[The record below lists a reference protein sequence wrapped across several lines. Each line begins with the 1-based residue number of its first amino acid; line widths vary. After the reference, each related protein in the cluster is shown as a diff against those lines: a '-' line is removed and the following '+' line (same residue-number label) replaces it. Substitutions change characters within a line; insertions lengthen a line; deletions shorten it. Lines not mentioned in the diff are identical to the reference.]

1 MGLNLDYSPG
11 QTPLDEE
18 ESEGLKIPSIST
30 KGELDEFEQKNI
42 EEAVLW
48 TVGTNIK
55 VEKLFSESFI
65 KSLHKRMYGE
75 VWKWAGKFRQS
86 EKNIGIE
93 SWKIPTELR
102 VLLEDAKFW
111 IENETYP
118 PDEIAIRFKHRIV
131 SIHCF
136 PNGNG
141 RHSRL
146 MADLIAEKIFDR
158 KTFTWGQSNSKL
170 SNETEAR
177 SKYLT
182 ALKKADRGDY
192 ADLLTFARS

>member
-1 MGLNLDYSPG
+1 MGLDLDYSPG

-18 ESEGLKIPSIST
+18 EKEGLKIPTIST

-48 TVGTNIK
+48 TVGTKIK
-55 VEKLFSESFI
+55 VDKLLSESFI
-65 KSLHKRMYGE
+65 KSFHKRMYGE

-86 EKNIGIE
+86 EKNIGIAC
-93 SWKIPTELR
+93 WKIPIELK

-111 IENETYP
+111 IENKTYSE
-118 PDEIAIRFKHRIV
+118 DEIAIRFKHRIV

-146 MADLIAEKIFDR
+146 MADLIAEKVFDR
-158 KTFTWGQSNSKL
+158 NIFTWGQSNSKL
-170 SNETEAR
+170 SYEAEVR
-177 SKYLT
+177 SNYLA
-182 ALKKADRGDY
+182 ALKKANNGDFK
-192 ADLLTFARS
+192 DLIKFARS

>member
-1 MGLNLDYSPG
+1 MGLNLDYSLG

-18 ESEGLKIPSIST
+18 ESEGLKIPTIST

-48 TVGTNIK
+48 TIGLK
-55 VEKLFSESFI
+55 VTIDKLLSESFI
-65 KSLHKRMYGE
+65 RSLHKRMYGE

-93 SWKIPTELR
+93 SWKISTELK

-111 IENETYP
+111 IENETYTE
-118 PDEIAIRFKHRIV
+118 DEMAVRFKHRIV

-146 MADLIAEKIFDR
+146 MADLIAEKIFNR
-158 KTFTWGQSNSKL
+158 KVFTWGQSNSKL
-170 SNETEAR
+170 SNKSEER
-177 SKYLT
+177 LNYLT
-182 ALKKADRGDY
+182 ALKKADNGDFT
-192 ADLLTFARS
+192 DLLKFSRS

>member
-11 QTPLDEE
+11 QTPIDEE

-48 TVGTNIK
+48 TVGTKIK
-55 VEKLFSESFI
+55 VEKLLSESFI

-93 SWKIPTELR
+93 SWRIPTELR

-118 PDEIAIRFKHRIV
+118 ADEIAIRFKHRIV

-170 SNETEAR
+170 LNETEAR

-182 ALKKADRGDY
+182 ALKKADSGDY
-192 ADLLTFARS
+192 TDLLTFARS

>member
-1 MGLNLDYSPG
+1 MGLNLDYSHG
-11 QTPLDEE
+11 QTPLDEAE
-18 ESEGLKIPSIST
+18 REGLKILTIST

-48 TVGTNIK
+48 SIGTKIK
-55 VEKLFSESFI
+55 VDKLFSESFI
-65 KSLHKRMYGE
+65 KSLHQRMFGE

-93 SWKIPTELR
+93 SWKISTELK

-111 IENETYP
+111 IENGTYSE
-118 PDEIAIRFKHRIV
+118 DEIAIRCKHRIV

-146 MADLIAEKIFDR
+146 LADLIAEKIFAR
-158 KTFTWGQSNSKL
+158 KIFTWGQGVSKM
-170 SNETEAR
+170 SKPGEVR
-177 SKYLT
+177 SQYIV
-182 ALKKADRGDY
+182 ALKKADNGDFT
-192 ADLLTFARS
+192 DLLLFARA

>member
-1 MGLNLDYSPG
+1 MGLNLDYSLG

-18 ESEGLKIPSIST
+18 ESKGLRIPSIST

-48 TVGTNIK
+48 TVGTKIK
-55 VEKLFSESFI
+55 VDKLFSESFI

-86 EKNIGIE
+86 EKNIGIQ
-93 SWKIPTELR
+93 SWRIPTELR

-118 PDEIAIRFKHRIV
+118 ADEIAIRFKHRIV
-131 SIHCF
+131 SIHSF

-146 MADLIAEKIFDR
+146 MADLIIEKIFDR
-158 KTFTWGQSNSKL
+158 KTFTWGQSNSSL

-177 SKYLT
+177 SKYLS
-182 ALKKADRGDY
+182 ALKKADNGDY
-192 ADLLTFARS
+192 TDLLSFARS

>member
-1 MGLNLDYSPG
+1 MGLNLDYSHG
-11 QTPLDEE
+11 QTPIDEN

-48 TVGTNIK
+48 TVGTKIK
-55 VEKLFSESFI
+55 VDKLFSESFI
-65 KSLHKRMYGE
+65 KSLHKRMFGE

-86 EKNIGIE
+86 EKNLGIE
-93 SWKIPTELR
+93 SRSIPVALK
-102 VLLEDAKFW
+102 VLIEDAKFW

-118 PDEIAIRFKHRIV
+118 ADEIAIRFKHRIV

-158 KTFTWGQSNSKL
+158 KAFSWGQSNSKL
-170 SNETEAR
+170 SDETEVR
-177 SKYLT
+177 SKYLA
-182 ALKKADRGDY
+182 ALKKADNGDY
-192 ADLLTFARS
+192 TDLFKFARA

>member
-11 QTPLDEE
+11 QTPIDEE

-30 KGELDEFEQKNI
+30 KGELDHFEQKNI

-48 TVGTNIK
+48 TVGTKIK

-93 SWKIPTELR
+93 SWRIPTELR

-118 PDEIAIRFKHRIV
+118 ADEIAIRFKHRIV

-170 SNETEAR
+170 LNETEAR

-182 ALKKADRGDY
+182 ALKKADSGDY
-192 ADLLTFARS
+192 TDLLTFARS

>member
-1 MGLNLDYSPG
+1 MGLELEYLLG

-18 ESEGLKIPSIST
+18 EKEGLKILTISN

-42 EEAVLW
+42 EQAVQW
-48 TVGTNIK
+48 TLGKKFKINRLV
-55 VEKLFSESFI
+55 SEQFVRT
-65 KSLHKRMYGE
+65 LHKRMYDD
-75 VWKWAGKFRQS
+75 VWKWAGKFRKT
-86 EKNIGIE
+86 EKNIGVP
-93 SWKIPTELR
+93 SWR
-102 VLLEDAKFW
+102 VQTDLVQLLGNTAFW

-118 PDEIAIRFKHRIV
+118 PDEIAIRFKHAIV

-158 KTFTWGQSNSKL
+158 NIFTWGQSNSNL
-170 SNETEAR
+170 SEDSDAR
-177 SKYLT
+177 SNYLA
-182 ALKKADRGDY
+182 ALKKADNGDFT
-192 ADLLTFARS
+192 DLLIFARS

>member
-1 MGLNLDYSPG
+1 MGLNFDYSLG

-18 ESEGLKIPSIST
+18 ESEGLKIPTIST

-48 TVGTNIK
+48 TVGLKIK
-55 VEKLFSESFI
+55 IDKLLSESFI
-65 KSLHKRMYGE
+65 RSLHKRMYGE

-93 SWKIPTELR
+93 SWKISTELK
-102 VLLEDAKFW
+102 VLLEDANFW
-111 IENETYP
+111 IENGTYTE
-118 PDEIAIRFKHRIV
+118 DEIAIRFKHRIV

-146 MADLIAEKIFDR
+146 MADLIAEKIFNR
-158 KTFTWGQSNSKL
+158 KVFTWGQSNSKL
-170 SNETEAR
+170 SNKSEER
-177 SKYLT
+177 MNYLT
-182 ALKKADRGDY
+182 ALKKADNGDVT
-192 ADLLTFARS
+192 DLLKFSRS

>member
-18 ESEGLKIPSIST
+18 ESEGLKILSIST

-48 TVGTNIK
+48 TVGRKIK
-55 VEKLFSESFI
+55 VEKLLSESFV
-65 KSLHKRMYGE
+65 KSLHRRMYGE
-75 VWKWAGKFRQS
+75 VWKWAGKFRHS

-93 SWKIPTELR
+93 SWKIPTELKK
-102 VLLEDAKFW
+102 LLEDAKYW
-111 IENETYP
+111 IENETFP
-118 PDEIAIRFKHRIV
+118 EDEIAIRFKHRIV

-146 MADLIAEKIFDR
+146 MADLITEKIFDR
-158 KTFTWGQSNSKL
+158 KIFTWGQTNSTL
-170 SNETEAR
+170 SNESESR
-177 SKYLT
+177 SNYLA
-182 ALKKADRGDY
+182 ALKKADNGDFT
-192 ADLLTFARS
+192 DLLKFASS

>member
-1 MGLNLDYSPG
+1 MGLNLDNSPG

-18 ESEGLKIPSIST
+18 ESEGLKIHSIST

-42 EEAVLW
+42 EEVVLW
-48 TVGTNIK
+48 TVGTKIK
-55 VEKLFSESFI
+55 VDKLFSESFI
-65 KSLHKRMYGE
+65 RSLHKRMYGE

-93 SWKIPTELR
+93 SWRIPTELR
-102 VLLEDAKFW
+102 VLLADAKFW

-118 PDEIAIRFKHRIV
+118 ADEIAIRFKHRIV

-146 MADLIAEKIFDR
+146 IADLIVEKIFDL
-158 KTFTWGQSNSKL
+158 KTFTWGQSNSNL
-170 SNETEAR
+170 SN
-177 SKYLT
+177 
-182 ALKKADRGDY
+182 
-192 ADLLTFARS
+192 

>member
-1 MGLNLDYSPG
+1 MGLNLDYSLG

-18 ESEGLKIPSIST
+18 ESEGLKIPTIST

-48 TVGTNIK
+48 TIGLK
-55 VEKLFSESFI
+55 VTIDKLLSESFI
-65 KSLHKRMYGE
+65 RSLHKRMYGE

-93 SWKIPTELR
+93 SWKISTELK

-111 IENETYP
+111 IENETYTE
-118 PDEIAIRFKHRIV
+118 DEIAVRFKHRIV

-146 MADLIAEKIFDR
+146 MADLIAEKIFNR
-158 KTFTWGQSNSKL
+158 KVFTWGQSNSKL
-170 SNETEAR
+170 SNKSEER
-177 SKYLT
+177 VNYLI
-182 ALKKADRGDY
+182 ALKKADNGDVT
-192 ADLLTFARS
+192 DLLKFSRS

>member
-1 MGLNLDYSPG
+1 MGLNLDYVPG
-11 QTPLDEE
+11 QTPLEE
-18 ESEGLKIPSIST
+18 EEIEGLKVPSIST

-48 TVGTNIK
+48 TVGTKIK

-93 SWKIPTELR
+93 SWRIPTELR

-118 PDEIAIRFKHRIV
+118 ADEIAIRFKHRIV

-170 SNETEAR
+170 LNETEAR

-182 ALKKADRGDY
+182 ALKKADSGDY
-192 ADLLTFARS
+192 TDLLTFARS

>member
-1 MGLNLDYSPG
+1 MGLNLDYSLG

-18 ESEGLKIPSIST
+18 EIEGLKIPSIST
-30 KGELDEFEQKNI
+30 KEELDEFEQKNI
-42 EEAVLW
+42 EEAIFW
-48 TVGTNIK
+48 TVGTKIK

-65 KSLHKRMYGE
+65 KSLHKRMYGA

-93 SWKIPTELR
+93 SWRIPTELR

-111 IENETYP
+111 IDNDTYP
-118 PDEIAIRFKHRIV
+118 ADEIAIRFKHRMV

-158 KTFTWGQSNSKL
+158 KSFTWGQSNSKL
-170 SNETEAR
+170 SNDTEAR

-182 ALKKADRGDY
+182 ALKHADSGDY
-192 ADLLTFARS
+192 TSLIAFARS

>member
-1 MGLNLDYSPG
+1 MGLNLDYSLG

-18 ESEGLKIPSIST
+18 ESEGLKIPTIST

-48 TVGTNIK
+48 TIGLK
-55 VEKLFSESFI
+55 VTIDKLLSESFI
-65 KSLHKRMYGE
+65 RSLHKRMYGE

-93 SWKIPTELR
+93 SWKISTELK

-111 IENETYP
+111 IENETYTE
-118 PDEIAIRFKHRIV
+118 DEIAVRFKHRIV

-146 MADLIAEKIFDR
+146 MADLIADKIFNR
-158 KTFTWGQSNSKL
+158 KVFTWGQLNSKL
-170 SNETEAR
+170 SNKSEER
-177 SKYLT
+177 MNYLT
-182 ALKKADRGDY
+182 ALKKADNGDFT
-192 ADLLTFARS
+192 DLLKFSRS

>member
-1 MGLNLDYSPG
+1 MGLNLDYSHG
-11 QTPLDEE
+11 QTPLDEG
-18 ESEGLKIPSIST
+18 ESVGLKIPSIST

-48 TVGTNIK
+48 TIGTKIK
-55 VEKLFSESFI
+55 VDKLFSESFI

-86 EKNIGIE
+86 EKNIGIQ
-93 SWKIPTELR
+93 SWRIPTELR
-102 VLLEDAKFW
+102 ILLEDAKFW

-118 PDEIAIRFKHRIV
+118 ADEIAIRFKHRIV

-146 MADLIAEKIFDR
+146 MADLIVEKIFDR
-158 KTFTWGQSNSKL
+158 KTFTWGQSNSNL
-170 SNETEAR
+170 PNEIEAR
-177 SKYLT
+177 SNYLS
-182 ALKKADRGDY
+182 ALKKADNGDY
-192 ADLLTFARS
+192 TDLLLFARS

>member
-18 ESEGLKIPSIST
+18 ESEGLKISSIST

-48 TVGTNIK
+48 TIGLKIK
-55 VEKLFSESFI
+55 IDKLFSESFI

-86 EKNIGIE
+86 EKNIGVD
-93 SWKIPTELR
+93 SWRIPTELR

-118 PDEIAIRFKHRIV
+118 EDEIAIRFKHRIV

-146 MADLIAEKIFDR
+146 LADLIAEKIFNR
-158 KTFTWGQSNSKL
+158 KTFTWGQLSLSKD
-170 SNETEAR
+170 SDVR
-177 SKYLT
+177 SSYIA
-182 ALKKADRGDY
+182 ALKKADKEDFT
-192 ADLLTFARS
+192 DLLIFARS